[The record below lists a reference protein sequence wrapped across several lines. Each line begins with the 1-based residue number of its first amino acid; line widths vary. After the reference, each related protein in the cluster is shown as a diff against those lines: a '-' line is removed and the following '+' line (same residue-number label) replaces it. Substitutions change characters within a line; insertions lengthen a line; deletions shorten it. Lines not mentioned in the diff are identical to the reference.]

1 MIRAVFALALFAAAW
16 PAHAADEPCANV
28 PRDPEFSACWNAEF
42 KKSEGEIAEKLRVL
56 AARHREEEPELHRL
70 MAEAQRRW
78 LAWRG
83 AACKVDTFESRRGA
97 GFSVHWDQCRIRM
110 NKARAA
116 ELQQMIDN
124 P

>member
-1 MIRAVFALALFAAAW
+1 MLLLAAAW

-42 KKSEGEIAEKLRVL
+42 KKSEAEIAQRLKVL
-56 AARHREEEPELHRL
+56 AERHRKDEPGLHR
-70 MAEAQRRW
+70 MMTDAQQKW
-78 LAWRG
+78 LAWRD
-83 AACKVDTFESRRGA
+83 AACKVDTYESKGTP
-97 GFSVHWDQCRIRM
+97 GFGVYWDRCRIRL

-116 ELQQMIDN
+116 ELQKMVDN